1 MQKCAKCQLNI
12 NLPYYYFTCG
22 HAFHVQCLGES
33 EDEDEIFCH
42 ICFEKMNA
50 IDRRILDSRN
60 ISSDH
65 NAYFTENKKNKT
77 FGLIAKYFGKGIFL
91 NEKEKKDEFDNNK
104 NDDNQN
110 DNNNNNILN
119 NNNIIGNYNDPYKN
133 NN

>member
-1 MQKCAKCQLNI
+1 MQKCAKCNSNI

-22 HAFHVQCLGES
+22 HAFHVQCLGEGD
-33 EDEDEIFCH
+33 DEDEIYCH
-42 ICFEKMNA
+42 LCFEKMNA

-91 NEKEKKDEFDNNK
+91 NEKKDEGESNIK
-104 NDDNQN
+104 NEDNQN
-110 DNNNNNILN
+110 DNLNNN